1 MGMNHTR
8 FLSMALVAL
17 LLILLFGTLF
27 EPLLLW
33 LLPLYGLLLAIA
45 VIDMRQTR
53 HSLRRNFPLFA
64 RMRWVLESMR
74 PLVRQYFIESDIDGV
89 PINRQTRGV
98 VYRRA
103 KKDIDTIPFGTKM
116 DPYQPGYEWISHS
129 LRPLHLS
136 QVPENPRV
144 RIACAACTQPY
155 DASLYNISAMSF
167 GALSAN
173 AVIALGEGAREGGFF
188 LNTGEGGLTPYHLQ
202 TGADLVWQ
210 IGTGYFGCRD
220 GEGRFD
226 PERFASHARRE
237 PVKMVEIKL
246 SQGAKPGHGGILP
259 ADKNTPEIAA
269 IRCVEPHTQ
278 VDSPPAHSAFATP
291 LEMMAF
297 IQQLR
302 ELSGGKPIGFKL
314 CIGRKAEF
322 IALCQAMVESGITPD
337 FITVDGAEGG
347 TGAAPLEHTNAVGMP
362 LREALVFVSDCLTGF
377 DLKREIRIIAAGK
390 IFTGMEIAKYLA
402 LGADLCNSA
411 RGFMLALGCIQ
422 SLQCHKNRC
431 PTGVA
436 TQNPRLAAGLVVSD
450 KKVRV
455 QNFQQQTIH
464 SLREILASAGFQHPD
479 RLRRA
484 HVCQRTDR
492 THYYRYDDLFTPLKP
507 GVLLDEATIPE
518 GMVKYMAEA
527 GRLGED

>member
-1 MGMNHTR
+1 MHTR
-8 FLSMALVAL
+8 L
-17 LLILLFGTLF
+17 LLLALFTLLTTLLLALF

-33 LLPLYGLLLAIA
+33 LLPVYGILLAIA
-45 VIDMRQTR
+45 IADMRQTR
-53 HSLRRNFPLFA
+53 HSLRRNFPLFG

-89 PINRQTRGV
+89 PINRQTRGL

-103 KKDIDTIPFGTKM
+103 KKEIDTIPFGTKM
-116 DPYQPGYEWISHS
+116 DPYEPGYEWISHS
-129 LRPLHLS
+129 LRPLHLD
-136 QVPENPRV
+136 QIPEAPRV
-144 RIACAACTQPY
+144 RIGSAACSQPY
-155 DASLYNISAMSF
+155 DAALYNISAMSF

-173 AVIALGEGAREGGFF
+173 AVLALGEGARDGGFA

-202 TGADLVWQ
+202 SGADLVWQ

-220 GEGRFD
+220 AAGGFD
-226 PERFASHARRE
+226 AERFARHALR
-237 PVKMVEIKL
+237 PAVKMIEIKL

-259 ADKNTPEIAA
+259 ADKNTPEIAE
-269 IRCVEPHTQ
+269 IRCVTPHTQ
-278 VDSPPAHSAFATP
+278 VDSPPAHSTFATP

-297 IQQLR
+297 IQRLR
-302 ELSGGKPIGFKL
+302 ELSEGKPVGFKL
-314 CIGRKAEF
+314 CVGRKGEF
-322 IALCQAMVESGITPD
+322 IALCQAMVESGIKPD

-347 TGAAPLEHTNAVGMP
+347 TGAAPLEHTNSVGMP
-362 LREALVFVSDCLTGF
+362 LREALVFVSDCLIGF
-377 DLKREIRIIAAGK
+377 DLKQEIRIIASGK
-390 IFTGMEIAKYLA
+390 ILTGMDIAKYLA

-455 QNFQQQTIH
+455 RNFQQQTIH
-464 SLREILASAGFQHPD
+464 ALREILASAGFEHPD
-479 RLRRA
+479 RLHRA

-492 THYYRYDDLFTPLKP
+492 THYYRYDDLFPPLEA
-507 GVLLDEATIPE
+507 GALLDETTVPE
-518 GMVKYMAEA
+518 AMMKYLREA
-527 GRLGED
+527 AALQTH

>member
-1 MGMNHTR
+1 MKFM
-8 FLSMALVAL
+8 LSGLLALVFIL
-17 LLILLFGTLF
+17 LLGWLQPLFF
-27 EPLLLW
+27 W
-33 LLPLYGLLLAIA
+33 LLPLYGLLLAIG
-45 VIDMRQTR
+45 VSDRRQTR
-53 HSLRRNFPLFA
+53 HSLRRNFPLFG

-89 PINRQTRGV
+89 PINRQTRGL

-103 KKDIDTIPFGTKM
+103 KKDIDTVPFGTKM
-116 DPYQPGYEWISHS
+116 DAYAPGYEWISHS
-129 LRPLHLS
+129 MRPLRLE
-136 QVPENPRV
+136 QVTAEPRV
-144 RIACAACTQPY
+144 RVGSSACSQPY
-155 DASLYNISAMSF
+155 AASLYNISAMSF

-173 AVIALGEGAREGGFF
+173 ALLALGEGARAGGFA
-188 LNTGEGGLTPYHLQ
+188 LNTGEGGLTPHHLQ
-202 TGADLVWQ
+202 SGADLIWQ

-220 GEGRFD
+220 ARGDFD
-226 PERFASHARRE
+226 PQRFAKHACR
-237 PVKMVEIKL
+237 PAVKMIEIKL

-269 IRCVEPHTQ
+269 IRGVEPYTR
-278 VDSPPAHSAFATP
+278 VDSPPAHTAFSTP

-297 IQQLR
+297 IQRLR
-302 ELSGGKPIGFKL
+302 ELAQGKPVGFKL

-322 IALCQAMVESGITPD
+322 IALCQAMAESGIRPD

-362 LREALVFVSDCLTGF
+362 LREALVFVSDCLTGY
-377 DLKREIRIIAAGK
+377 DLKSEIKLVSSGK
-390 IFTGMEIAKYLA
+390 IFTGMDIAKYLA
-402 LGADLCNSA
+402 LGADLCASA

-450 KKVRV
+450 KRVRV
-455 QNFQQQTIH
+455 RNFQQQTIH
-464 SLREILASAGFQHPD
+464 SLREILASAGFEHPE
-479 RLRRA
+479 RLQRT

-492 THYYRYDDLFTPLKP
+492 THYHRYDELFPPLEP
-507 GVLLDEATIPE
+507 GVLLDQRRIPPT
-518 GMVKYMAEA
+518 MAKYMAEA
-527 GRLGED
+527 EALSAP